1 MPDKKEQKDEKAAAT
16 AGRLV
21 VSGRKIERYKTALL
35 VAVQITLMVI
45 VFFQV
50 NYLSYRKHQQRRR
63 HRTAECSKVDKYTA
77 PPEQHAQQRGASQG
91 FLARDQP
98 RQFLLF

>member
-1 MPDKKEQKDEKAAAT
+1 MPEKKEQKDEEAAAK
-16 AGRLV
+16 GGSFV

-50 NYLSYRKHQQRRR
+50 NYLSYRKHQTWDLTQNRRF
-63 HRTAECSKVDKYTA
+63 TLSDTSK
-77 PPEQHAQQRGASQG
+77 G
-91 FLARDQP
+91 FMKSLGGEVNVIMV
-98 RQFLLF
+98 FLGTSDLY